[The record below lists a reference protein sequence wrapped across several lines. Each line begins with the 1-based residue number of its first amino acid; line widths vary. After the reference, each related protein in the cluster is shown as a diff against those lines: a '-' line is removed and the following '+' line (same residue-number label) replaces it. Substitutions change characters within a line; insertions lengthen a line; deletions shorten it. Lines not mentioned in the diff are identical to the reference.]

1 MIQKIELQFIAMFTL
16 LSKLRDLLRDFSP
29 LSRGFSPGIKKC
41 RNRPKLSS
49 NNKLI
54 IQKNEV
60 QFIASFTLLS
70 RVRDLCRGFSLC
82 PVVLVF
88 CAVALVLCRAAL
100 VLCPAGLAR
109 GP

>member
-54 IQKNEV
+54 IQKIEL

-70 RVRDLCRGFSLC
+70 RLRDLSRGFSPL
-82 PVVLVF
+82 PRGF
-88 CAVALVLCRAAL
+88 S
-100 VLCPAGLAR
+100 PGTKKPETYGLYSHLNLSR
-109 GP
+109 Y